1 MFQGYYDLTSN
12 MITQNR
18 NMNIIS
24 NNMTNISTPG
34 YKEDRLMQSTFR
46 DEMIYRYDRDGKTP
60 VGTVSRMNIADE
72 RVTDYSEGGIRETGA
87 AMDVGLTGSGFFA
100 IQTDNGVVYTRN
112 GSFNLDNNGY
122 LLLPGVGR
130 VLGTNG
136 PIQLTTDEIVIDKQG
151 NITNEGGTQF
161 FGTLRIVDF
170 ADYSQLTKITGGVF
184 QANAQPQAAE
194 GVTVTQKY
202 LEDSNV
208 SMAEEMTRMMSGQ
221 RVLQSSAQLLK
232 MYDQLMTKDVKDGDL
247 RICNIAQALRFHVI
261 RQKFYRRETSR
272 YVYIILYRRKRGDGR
287 AEEIRR
293 CRQ

>member
-46 DEMIYRYDRDGKTP
+46 DEMIYRYDRDCKTP

-161 FGTLRIVDF
+161 FGTLRVVDF

-232 MYDQLMTKDVKDGDL
+232 MYDQLMSKM
-247 RICNIAQALRFHVI
+247 VI
-261 RQKFYRRETSR
+261 LGSAT
-272 YVYIILYRRKRGDGR
+272 
-287 AEEIRR
+287 
-293 CRQ
+293 